1 VDLLAPFG
9 KHHSLP
15 ISNPLG
21 MPISN
26 KEMRNIPSVD
36 ELIGLKIIAEI
47 NKLGPAPRAYSALLQ
62 MAEKDSNNAMEVD
75 EGVPDQPGRLLIR
88 ERFEKIERARP
99 AIPQVLLKAQEKLD
113 QSGLFTPSKSS
124 NIFKQE
130 GQKENQE
137 SKQKGQRPNKA
148 LVVKQRK

>member
-1 VDLLAPFG
+1 MDLLAPFG
-9 KHHSLP
+9 KNHSLP
-15 ISNPLG
+15 VINPLG

-62 MAEKDSNNAMEVD
+62 MAEKDGNAMEVD
-75 EGVPDQPGRLLIR
+75 QVDQQGRVLIR

-99 AIPQVLLKAQEKLD
+99 AIP
-113 QSGLFTPSKSS
+113 
-124 NIFKQE
+124 
-130 GQKENQE
+130 
-137 SKQKGQRPNKA
+137 
-148 LVVKQRK
+148 